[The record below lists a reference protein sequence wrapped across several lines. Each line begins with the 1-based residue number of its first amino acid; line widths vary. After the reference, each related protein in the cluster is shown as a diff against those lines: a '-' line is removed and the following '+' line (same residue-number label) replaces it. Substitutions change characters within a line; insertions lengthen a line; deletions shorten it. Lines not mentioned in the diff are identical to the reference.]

1 LDVRATTFGR
11 TGVVGAGTGGLA
23 AAALLARAGA
33 SVEVLERAPEP
44 GPVGAGLLLQP
55 TGMRVLARLGV
66 LERVRAGAARID
78 RIVGTNAHGRRFMD
92 MAYAGE
98 HGLGVH
104 RGALFSA
111 LRDAALEAGVRI
123 RPGTEVVGYRPE
135 GVLVDAAGATH
146 GPYDLV
152 VGADGARSTMRR
164 FLGVR
169 ARVLEHR
176 WGALWGVFDDPRG
189 LFSNELDQY
198 FDGASRM
205 AGFLPT
211 GAGAVSLF
219 WSVRL
224 DRVAAVRAAGADAF
238 RRELTTLAPVA
249 TELSIPSMD
258 ALLPA
263 SYRQVS
269 LPRWSSG
276 RLVLLGDAAHA
287 LSPQLG
293 QGANLALLDAAALAD
308 AASLTEFE
316 AARRAQARFYAFGA
330 RALNTVFQN
339 DWDALALPRDLL
351 FPVAARVFRRRAL
364 AVLSGRAA
372 GPFRSLST

>member
-1 LDVRATTFGR
+1 M
-11 TGVVGAGTGGLA
+11 GAGTAGLA
-23 AAALLARAGA
+23 VATLLARAGA
-33 SVEVLERAPEP
+33 SVDVLERAPQP
-44 GPVGAGLLLQP
+44 GPVGAGLLIQP
-55 TGMRVLARLGV
+55 TGMSVLARLGV
-66 LERVRAGAARID
+66 LERVLAGAARID
-78 RIVGTNAHGRRFMD
+78 RVVGTTVRGRRFMD
-92 MAYAGE
+92 LAYEGE

-111 LRDAALEAGVRI
+111 LREAAAEAGVRVLAGAEI
-123 RPGTEVVGYRPE
+123 VDYRPE
-135 GVLVDAAGATH
+135 GVLVDAGGASY

-176 WGALWGVFDDPRG
+176 WGALWGVFEDPG
-189 LFSNELDQY
+189 GVFGHELDQY

-211 GAGAVSLF
+211 GSGAVSLF
-219 WSVRL
+219 WSIRL
-224 DRVAAVRAAGADAF
+224 DRIAAVRAAGADAF
-238 RRELTTLAPVA
+238 RRELVGLAPVA
-249 TELSIPSMD
+249 SELAIPSMD
-258 ALLPA
+258 VLLPA

-269 LPRWSSG
+269 LPTWSAG

-308 AASLTEFE
+308 AASLAEFE
-316 AARRAQARFYAFGA
+316 ASRRAQARFYALGA
-330 RALNTVFQN
+330 RALNTVFQS
-339 DWDALALPRDLL
+339 DWDGLALPRDHL
-351 FPVAARVFRRRAL
+351 FPVASRVFRRRAL

-372 GPFRSLST
+372 GLFRSIDM